1 MKIRIIHSVGGEDE
15 TYGEKVVLENCPFTV
30 DWHVKIFLLG
40 MHFY

>member
-15 TYGEKVVLENCPFTV
+15 TYGEKVVLDPFTV